1 MAKFPPVN
9 ASDQGLRFPER
20 SLNGPHISECLV
32 AEAHGQF
39 VRLSGL
45 AYLPKHVAIEKV
57 AYILFHTLYC
67 ASRIEIWWR
76 RQSPAIDGRVGIGQI
91 GSHFQAMQL
100 AAPFHASGNRAQ

>member
-20 SLNGPHISECLV
+20 SLNGPHISERLV

-45 AYLPKHVAIEKV
+45 AYLLKHVAIEKV